1 MQCGIL
7 CVSDDPTR
15 GVFVPFEKLF
25 GDLSASLKDGF
36 DRLDKRMD
44 RFEQQLALKADNTRV
59 AELAKDLADRERRV
73 DERLAVLEL
82 ASAGVTA
89 VSKYKWA
96 FWGLAIAALTAIST
110 LVWLAVGGSGH
121 S

>member
-1 MQCGIL
+1 M
-7 CVSDDPTR
+7 SDE
-15 GVFVPFEKLF
+15 GVTFSFKDLFDKL
-25 GDLSASLKDGF
+25 DRQLTEGF
-36 DRLDKRMD
+36 DKLDKRMD

-59 AELAKDLADRERRV
+59 AELAKQIADHEIRV
-73 DERLAVLEL
+73 NDRLTPLEM

-110 LVWLAVGGSGH
+110 LVWLATGSSH
-121 S
+121 P